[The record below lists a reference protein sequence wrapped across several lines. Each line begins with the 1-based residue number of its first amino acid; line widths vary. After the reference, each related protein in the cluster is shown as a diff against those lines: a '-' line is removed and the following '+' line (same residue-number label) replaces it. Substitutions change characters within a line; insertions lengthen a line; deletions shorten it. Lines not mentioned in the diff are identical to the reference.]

1 MKCPPLFPLL
11 PALLMLVVGCAT
23 RPDQALPAP
32 KPVVSTKVLDRVDPP
47 DADRQGPALYE
58 RIEIAGKAGKPS
70 RVAFRRVP
78 EADLRKFCR
87 EDDGVTVIPRGQ
99 ANFAPALMPQE
110 VAALTAEAIRLGQA
124 SEAAQARLER
134 ELGEV
139 RRLAYGVRQNVA
151 KQASEAIQ
159 GVADGG
165 QGKGGEKGKEQAKE
179 APPTAK

>member
-1 MKCPPLFPLL
+1 MKYPPIFPLI
-11 PALLMLVVGCAT
+11 PALLMLAIGGCAT
-23 RPDQALPAP
+23 RPDRALPAP
-32 KPVVSTKVLDRVDPP
+32 KQAVSAKVLDRVDPP
-47 DADRQGPALYE
+47 DADRLPALYE
-58 RIEIAGKAGKPS
+58 RIEVAGKDGKPG

-78 EADLRKFCR
+78 QADLRKFCR

-124 SEAAQARLER
+124 SEAAQARLTR
-134 ELGEV
+134 ELEEV

-159 GVADGG
+159 GVAGGG
-165 QGKGGEKGKEQAKE
+165 QGEGGEKGKEPAKE